1 MIYDNDIGFMFST
14 IHPILTLFQT
24 ITSCPVLLFKIIKDT
39 VGALPQAMKQ
49 IAWTENNTAET
60 KLCIHAPKPEP
71 AVQIPV
77 IFKML
82 FSFRTIPMQTS
93 QS

>member
-1 MIYDNDIGFMFST
+1 MIYDNDIGFMFSP

-49 IAWTENNTAET
+49 IA
-60 KLCIHAPKPEP
+60 
-71 AVQIPV
+71 
-77 IFKML
+77 
-82 FSFRTIPMQTS
+82 
-93 QS
+93 